1 MEISIQYEGY
11 IRKQQ
16 EQVARFLK
24 MEEKKIDE
32 DIDYQQMK
40 NLRLEAREK
49 LNKIRPTSLGQA
61 SRITGVS
68 PADISALM
76 IYMEKMKQ
84 QKLQGEKNK

>member
-1 MEISIQYEGY
+1 
-11 IRKQQ
+11 
-16 EQVARFLK
+16 
-24 MEEKKIDE
+24 
-32 DIDYQQMK
+32 MK